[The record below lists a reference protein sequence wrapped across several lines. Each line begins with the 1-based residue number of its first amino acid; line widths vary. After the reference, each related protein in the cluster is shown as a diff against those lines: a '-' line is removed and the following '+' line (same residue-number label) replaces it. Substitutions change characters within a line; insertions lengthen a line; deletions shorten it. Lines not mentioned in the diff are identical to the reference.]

1 MTTEAD
7 RKMSMPY
14 ATVIEDDSVL
24 KDIFVGA
31 KIAATGYELQPL
43 ADDPLRPFGGFVMPQ
58 PLYYS
63 RTLDTFFTLAPA
75 KE

>member
-1 MTTEAD
+1 MTETD
-7 RKMSMPY
+7 RKMWMPF
-14 ATVIEDDSVL
+14 ATVTEDDSAL

-31 KIAATGYELQPL
+31 KIAATEYRPP

-63 RTLDTFFTLAPA
+63 RTLDTFFALVPA
-75 KE
+75 EE